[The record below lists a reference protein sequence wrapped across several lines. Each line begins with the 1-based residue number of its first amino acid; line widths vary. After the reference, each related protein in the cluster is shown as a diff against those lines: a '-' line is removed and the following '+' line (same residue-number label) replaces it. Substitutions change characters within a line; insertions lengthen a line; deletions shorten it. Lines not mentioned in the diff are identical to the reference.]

1 MPEVSPE
8 PAAEGAPPADDVET
22 DDDVIVEEMLAA
34 LHNTQARQLLDHSM
48 SAPEILA
55 GLVAAD
61 PVAFARH
68 VLPVIREA
76 ATASRTGR
84 ILDDCEQDEAFGF
97 RPPQPAEHDPAL
109 LGRVAQA
116 VRAAAGAGDSFT
128 HTAITEMSSSPLAA
142 EQALAAAGFAS
153 GHPDLLDS
161 AVSWLV
167 TGPYAFA
174 QGWAEDPRAL
184 SAEVLAIACAQL
196 PAERTRDV
204 QQKAAFYTHDFERKY
219 RELYGSAAQ
228 RLLRDIPADRLTPQA
243 KARKDELNR
252 EFPPKPTGPSW
263 EKLGGAIDLSV
274 QSPIPDSSVK

>member
-1 MPEVSPE
+1 MPARPSAGKGTTATSSHSFTASQLSAQRQEHAWSRPGCAKGSRSSP
-8 PAAEGAPPADDVET
+8 PAAPRAHAGARRFSQPAARSAPADDVET

-34 LHNTQARQLLDHSM
+34 LHDTQARQLLDHSM

-61 PVAFARH
+61 PVAFVRH

-84 ILDDCEQDEAFGF
+84 ILDDGEQDEAFGF

-142 EQALAAAGFAS
+142 EQALAAAGL
-153 GHPDLLDS
+153 HPGTRTF
-161 AVSWLV
+161 W
-167 TGPYAFA
+167 TA
-174 QGWAEDPRAL
+174 Q
-184 SAEVLAIACAQL
+184 S
-196 PAERTRDV
+196 
-204 QQKAAFYTHDFERKY
+204 H
-219 RELYGSAAQ
+219 GS
-228 RLLRDIPADRLTPQA
+228 
-243 KARKDELNR
+243 
-252 EFPPKPTGPSW
+252 
-263 EKLGGAIDLSV
+263 
-274 QSPIPDSSVK
+274 